1 MLIVPGLPP
10 LQQTSNSR
18 ELGRRVEQVI
28 RDFQRDHPEMTE
40 AEVRAALVHSTPGD
54 APEIVRRKRALG
66 IAIAMLGA
74 GVFTFM
80 ASTGG
85 GTRYSGGT
93 GGVWQIIGA
102 VAAICAVVFTLI
114 RLARRG

>member
-10 LQQTSNSR
+10 LQQTTNSR

-28 RDFQRDHPEMTE
+28 REFQSDHPEMTE
-40 AEVRAALVHSTPGD
+40 AEVRAALAQSTPGD
-54 APEIVRRKRALG
+54 AELVRRRKIFG
-66 IAIAMLGA
+66 IAIGA
-74 GVFTFM
+74 LTVAAFTVM

-85 GTRYSGGT
+85 GTRSIGGT
-93 GGVWQIIGA
+93 GSWQIIAA
-102 VAAICAVVFTLI
+102 VAAVCAVAFTLI

>member
-1 MLIVPGLPP
+1 MLIVPGRPP

-40 AEVRAALVHSTPGD
+40 AEVRAALAQSTPGD
-54 APEIVRRKRALG
+54 APEVVRRKRVLG
-66 IAIAMLGA
+66 IAIAMIGV

-85 GTRYSGGT
+85 GARINSGT
-93 GGVWQIIGA
+93 GGAWQIIGV
-102 VAAICAVVFTLI
+102 VAAIVAVAFTVI

>member
-1 MLIVPGLPP
+1 MLIVPGLAP

-28 RDFQRDHPEMTE
+28 RDYQRDHPEMTE

-54 APEIVRRKRALG
+54 SPDVVRRRKVFGVAIGALT
-66 IAIAMLGA
+66 AAA
-74 GVFTFM
+74 FGVM

-85 GTRYSGGT
+85 GTRYSGGS
-93 GGVWQIIGA
+93 GVWLIIGA
-102 VAAICAVVFTLI
+102 VAAVCAVAFTLI
-114 RLARRG
+114 RLARRN

>member
-40 AEVRAALVHSTPGD
+40 AEVRAALAQSTPGD
-54 APEIVRRKRALG
+54 APELVRRRKV
-66 IAIAMLGA
+66 LGA
-74 GVFTFM
+74 VIGALTAAAFGVM
-80 ASTGG
+80 AATGG
-85 GTRYSGGT
+85 GTRFGGGT
-93 GGVWQIIGA
+93 GTWQIMGA
-102 VAAICAVVFTLI
+102 VAAVCAVVFILI

>member
-18 ELGRRVEQVI
+18 ELGRRVAQVI
-28 RDFQRDHPEMTE
+28 RDYQRDHPELTE
-40 AEVRAALVHSTPGD
+40 AEVRAALAQSTPGD
-54 APEIVRRKRALG
+54 PPELVRRRKVLG
-66 IAIAMLGA
+66 MAIAALTVGA
-74 GVFTFM
+74 FTAM

-93 GGVWQIIGA
+93 GFWLIIGG
-102 VAAICAVVFTLI
+102 VAAVCAVVFALI
-114 RLARRG
+114 RLARR